1 MTTLHNYFVRLQST
15 INSRQE
21 IKVELMESSD
31 NSEEADELSKFNAKL
46 RFYDESQLEAF
57 EALLEEYRRVV
68 KSRYSY
74 HYQNSE
80 GKLIFRYDNAPHHP
94 EVETFPHHKHV
105 GSDENVIAA
114 QPPDLSDVL
123 KEIDDFLYI
132 QDTKNKR

>member
-21 IKVELMESSD
+21 IKVELMESFD

-68 KSRYSY
+68 KSRYS
-74 HYQNSE
+74 
-80 GKLIFRYDNAPHHP
+80 
-94 EVETFPHHKHV
+94 
-105 GSDENVIAA
+105 
-114 QPPDLSDVL
+114 
-123 KEIDDFLYI
+123 
-132 QDTKNKR
+132 